1 MKRHQIAIVS
11 IDTIDEPLM
20 AAIVGRWAS
29 RAAMQGGV
37 TLLMAD
43 RNDVERR
50 MAAIAADRRLPCE
63 VETLSRLPQRCTEL
77 VALWDDRDIDGA
89 ACVSGALRIRRRV
102 HLYYA
107 PARAWYTQQ
116 KVIGLMVRE
125 AIKRKGSAPSSWRER
140 KFLSKPEGGG

>member
-20 AAIVGRWAS
+20 AAVVGRWAS

-43 RNDVERR
+43 RNDAERR
-50 MAAIAADRRLPCE
+50 MAAIAVERKLPCE
-63 VETLSRLPQRCTEL
+63 VETLSRLPRRCTEL
-77 VALWDDRDIDGA
+77 VALWDERDIDGA
-89 ACVSGALRIRRRV
+89 ICISGALRTRCPV

-125 AIKRKGSAPSSWRER
+125 VIKRKGSAPSSWRER
-140 KFLSKPEGGG
+140 KLLSKPKGGA